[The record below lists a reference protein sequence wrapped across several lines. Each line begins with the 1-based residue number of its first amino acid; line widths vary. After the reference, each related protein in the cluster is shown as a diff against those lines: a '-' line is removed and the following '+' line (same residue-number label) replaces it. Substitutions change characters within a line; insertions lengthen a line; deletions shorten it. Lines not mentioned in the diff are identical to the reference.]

1 MKFLYKWI
9 PLPILVGII
18 ASVLMYKIYGAH
30 EFWKNFLSWIIG
42 STIISLWFMSL
53 VGVSQSDK

>member
-1 MKFLYKWI
+1 MNLNKWI

-18 ASVLMYKIYGAH
+18 ASIIMYRVYGAH

-42 STIISLWFMSL
+42 STIISIELMAWI
-53 VGVSQSDK
+53 GRGKDGK